1 VGHVAGFAVPS
12 DIFARYHRLAGSQ
25 VLMVSGSDEHGTPI
39 TVAADKEGVS
49 AKDLA
54 DRYNEV
60 IRKDLLGLGMSYD
73 WFTRTTTP
81 NHAKVVQGIFAQL
94 LASGYIVRRTAL
106 GAFSQTTG
114 ATLPDRYIEGTC
126 PICGYGSARGDQ
138 CDNCGSQLD
147 PVDLIEPRS
156 TIDGLAPKFRESEH
170 FFLDLPAFAE
180 RLSAWIGEQHHWRD
194 NVRSFA
200 LDFARQL
207 KPRAITRD
215 MDWGVAIPLPEFAER
230 SDKVIYVWFDAV
242 IGYLSASIEWSRAQG
257 DPELWREWWVS
268 PEAQSSYFMGKD
280 NIVFHTVIWPA
291 ILMGYSDATGDD
303 YQLPWDVVSSEFL
316 TMEGRKFSSSRG
328 VVIYVRDLLQRFDA
342 DALRYYLT
350 AAGPETQDADF
361 QYTEFA
367 RRNNNE
373 LISKW
378 GNLIQRSL
386 AIVSRSFGAVPDS
399 EHVDKR
405 GSEILDQVVRGF
417 DEVGALIEQSRFK
430 LALERLMKLVDALN
444 GYFTHEEPW
453 QLVKSDETRAGAVL
467 YVVLQAISD
476 LGVMFA
482 PFLPFSSQRLHE
494 LLGFAGL
501 VTNVAEDRKCPE
513 GHTVLTRREGPLAVS
528 WGRREL
534 LPGTPIAPP
543 SPLFRRIEED
553 EIEEAIAELRAR
565 IAAEA

>member
-1 VGHVAGFAVPS
+1 MGHVAGFAVPS

-81 NHAKVVQGIFAQL
+81 NHAEVVQDIFTKL
-94 LASGYIVRRTAL
+94 LEGGYIVRRTAL

-126 PICGYGSARGDQ
+126 PICDYGFARGDQ

-156 TIDGLAPKFRESEH
+156 TIDGLPPSFRESEH
-170 FFLDLPAFAE
+170 FFLDLPAFAD
-180 RLSAWIGEQHHWRD
+180 RLSAWIGEQRHWRD

-200 LDFARQL
+200 LDMAKQL

-215 MDWGVAIPLPEFAER
+215 MEWGVEIPLAEFAQR
-230 SDKVIYVWFDAV
+230 TDKVIYVWFDAV
-242 IGYLSASIEWSRAQG
+242 IGYLSASIEWAKAQG
-257 DPELWREWWVS
+257 DPDLWREWWVS
-268 PEAQSSYFMGKD
+268 SEAQSSYFMGKD

-291 ILMGYSDATGDD
+291 ILMGYGDATGDD
-303 YQLPWDVVSSEFL
+303 YQLPWDVASSEFL

-328 VVIYVRDLLQRFDA
+328 VVIYVRDLLERFDP

-361 QYTEFA
+361 QYAEFA

-386 AIVSRSFGAVPDS
+386 TIVSRSFGAVPGS
-399 EHVDKR
+399 EHVDER
-405 GSEILDQVVRGF
+405 GTEILDQVLQGF
-417 DEVGALIEQSRFK
+417 DEVGGLIEQSRFK

-453 QLVKSDETRAGAVL
+453 RLAKTDEARAGAVL
-467 YVVLQAISD
+467 YVVLQSISD

-494 LLGFAGL
+494 MLGFEGL
-501 VTNVAEDRKCPE
+501 ITDVPEERECPE
-513 GHTVLTRREGPLAVS
+513 GHTVLTRSNDALAVQ

-534 LPGTPIAPP
+534 SPATPIAPP
-543 SPLFRRIEED
+543 SPLFSRIEDE
-553 EIEEAIAELRAR
+553 EIEEAIARLTESITAD
-565 IAAEA
+565 A